1 MAIINDTG
9 LEGRD
14 DLLGFTFNGRH
25 SSEFRFIRVSGGKEF
40 ESELLPNRKDTT
52 INIPGQMGEEF
63 LYEKKEKRTFKFQ
76 FAFDDMNESDI
87 REIKNWLSVD
97 YPCDLVLDEEP
108 YKTWKVKVSGIPK
121 IKYNMF
127 DREDGSRVYK
137 GTGDVQF
144 VAFKPY
150 ARCSGDKK
158 FLSAYP
164 SVVDDR
170 RGPGYNIDQWKDTAR
185 LLDGNPYIEYKDLQ
199 LISLTKLIEDTS
211 YDIDTIT
218 IDEIET
224 LIHQKNPTNLLDNCY
239 FRRTTTIFR
248 DGNSFQVYPTGN
260 VDNARIA
267 KDSAFSDENATH
279 DSGGSNVL
287 DIFYLHCDVNYNYK
301 PVNYWKQIS
310 TDSTLPTFNSTY
322 QYYTGDKIYNS
333 GRDNKSYEC
342 LNNCIAVYPD
352 FNVRPDLRVSF
363 RVHYINTSNSL
374 TSAYLC
380 EINTSNAIT
389 FQVNNYSTE
398 LQIRKKLKLPV
409 TNFSSFDR
417 NINIGAGNFYCN
429 YNSNQ
434 NIGVRI
440 NNISAP
446 TGYNSYWNVYNAG
459 DLPTQSKITLSY
471 TNNSDYITV
480 IHKLNNQ
487 DPTTKMYL
495 EKSVLPSV
503 TSDSPN
509 YLTIDNNL
517 HLILETTISDS
528 TYIIENTVLN
538 KALAGGDFF
547 KIPPSADKTDI
558 QGIGVTGASIV
569 SIDYDYLYY

>member
-1 MAIINDTG
+1 MAIINNTG

-63 LYEKKEKRTFKFQ
+63 LYEKKEKSTFKFQ

-150 ARCSGDKK
+150 ARCSGEKK
-158 FLSAYP
+158 NLNW
-164 SVVDDR
+164 
-170 RGPGYNIDQWKDTAR
+170 GGYDAWGNKDQWRDTAR
-185 LLDGNPYIEYKDLQ
+185 LFNTNIIQQINNPNFLAYTETSSSESPDTFSSWSTTNNMILCKKVPNDTGIKITYKNYPSTSNHTAAARITNTVRKLSEQNYCIINNHKYYLTFSFRNCNLSYNSSSGQAYLAAMIGTGNSGDAFLITDYRDNTIYKKMLNTNFVYEYFFNATVDNNKVTIYTNYMYGHNENLLVSGSSLILDNVYLIDLTNFYNGQ
-199 LISLTKLIEDTS
+199 VPEDTNIIKRDLHGFS
-211 YDIDTIT
+211 TVPIDSSVI
-218 IDEIET
+218 
-224 LIHQKNPTNLLDNCY
+224 PT
-239 FRRTTTIFR
+239 
-248 DGNSFQVYPTGN
+248 
-260 VDNARIA
+260 
-267 KDSAFSDENATH
+267 
-279 DSGGSNVL
+279 
-287 DIFYLHCDVNYNYK
+287 
-301 PVNYWKQIS
+301 
-310 TDSTLPTFNSTY
+310 
-322 QYYTGDKIYNS
+322 
-333 GRDNKSYEC
+333 
-342 LNNCIAVYPD
+342 
-352 FNVRPDLRVSF
+352 
-363 RVHYINTSNSL
+363 
-374 TSAYLC
+374 
-380 EINTSNAIT
+380 
-389 FQVNNYSTE
+389 
-398 LQIRKKLKLPV
+398 
-409 TNFSSFDR
+409 
-417 NINIGAGNFYCN
+417 
-429 YNSNQ
+429 
-434 NIGVRI
+434 
-440 NNISAP
+440 P
-446 TGYNSYWNVYNAG
+446 TGYSSYWNVYNAG
-459 DLPTQSKITLSY
+459 DLPTQSKIILSY
-471 TNNSDYITV
+471 TNNNGYITV
-480 IHKLNNQ
+480 IHRQNNQ
-487 DPTTKMYL
+487 DTTKIYL
-495 EKSVLPSV
+495 NKELLPSV

-547 KIPPSADKTDI
+547 KIPPNVDKTDI
-558 QGIGVTGASIV
+558 QGIGVNGAEIV